1 MEFSKIVGNLCLG
14 KAFGGGG
21 GGNLCLGTA
30 FGGGGG
36 EAFAGSGGG
45 GEYPRRQGPTRGIHT
60 ASWKIGSSRVTTRT
74 HDGGE
79 PEGGS
84 MLSNSYSDG
93 RRQPVHDRFRI
104 RRALFVIHLK
114 TSGRRVL
121 MHFKTTF
128 EINMRPQPN

>member
-74 HDGGE
+74 HGDE
-79 PEGGS
+79 PYGGS
-84 MLSNSYSDG
+84 LLSNSYRDG
-93 RRQPVHDRFRI
+93 
-104 RRALFVIHLK
+104 
-114 TSGRRVL
+114 
-121 MHFKTTF
+121 
-128 EINMRPQPN
+128 

>member
-45 GEYPRRQGPTRGIHT
+45 GEYPCRQGPTRGIHT

-74 HDGGE
+74 HDVE
-79 PEGGS
+79 EGSS

-93 RRQPVHDRFRI
+93 RRQPVHNRFRI
-104 RRALFVIHLK
+104 RRGLFVIHLK

-121 MHFKTTF
+121 MHFKTTL
-128 EINMRPQPN
+128 EINLRPQPN